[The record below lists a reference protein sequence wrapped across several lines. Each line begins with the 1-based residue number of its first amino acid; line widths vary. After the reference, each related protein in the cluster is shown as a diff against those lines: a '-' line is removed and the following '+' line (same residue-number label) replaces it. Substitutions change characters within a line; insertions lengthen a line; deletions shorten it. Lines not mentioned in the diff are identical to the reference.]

1 MLSLPPSLSL
11 PFSLFLSVLNDV
23 FINSLE
29 MSYSHTPK
37 IYAYLMDIKREPTN
51 KWEME
56 NQVNIS
62 HFQMKTSFLAMGYI

>member
-29 MSYSHTPK
+29 MSYSV
-37 IYAYLMDIKREPTN
+37 IRSYL
-51 KWEME
+51 
-56 NQVNIS
+56 
-62 HFQMKTSFLAMGYI
+62 